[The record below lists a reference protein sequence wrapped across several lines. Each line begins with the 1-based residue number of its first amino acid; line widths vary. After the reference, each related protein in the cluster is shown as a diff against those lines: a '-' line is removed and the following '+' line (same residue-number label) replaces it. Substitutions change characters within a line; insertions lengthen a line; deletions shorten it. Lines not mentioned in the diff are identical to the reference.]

1 MPGASRSLSPED
13 SRVSGMWPREA
24 GDVETVE
31 VRQSRKGIGEMGYK
45 ERERRPPQCRSKIS
59 PALDLLGGRVWI
71 MRESIRARL
80 VRIYA
85 KNVLEN

>member
-1 MPGASRSLSPED
+1 
-13 SRVSGMWPREA
+13 
-24 GDVETVE
+24 
-31 VRQSRKGIGEMGYK
+31 MGRWDNK
-45 ERERRPPQCRSKIS
+45 ERGRRPPQCRSKIS
-59 PALDLLGGRVWI
+59 PAFDLLGGRVWI